1 MAITYVVGD
10 LLDLALKGE
19 FNVIVHGCNCNCTMN
34 SGVAKVLRDKWPQV
48 YDADVAFGA
57 PGDPLKLGRYSQAY
71 ATCGTS
77 RIAIVNAYTQFN
89 YGYDGARY
97 VEYTAVRD
105 VFTVLAAHYRSCA
118 AHPVIGLPRIGCG
131 RAGGDWNVVSSIL
144 NATMPEFDFR
154 VVDLPTPEVWRG
166 KSF

>member
-34 SGVAKVLRDKWPQV
+34 SGVAKAL
-48 YDADVAFGA
+48 
-57 PGDPLKLGRYSQAY
+57 
-71 ATCGTS
+71 
-77 RIAIVNAYTQFN
+77 
-89 YGYDGARY
+89 
-97 VEYTAVRD
+97 
-105 VFTVLAAHYRSCA
+105 
-118 AHPVIGLPRIGCG
+118 
-131 RAGGDWNVVSSIL
+131 
-144 NATMPEFDFR
+144 R